1 MSEKLEQG
9 GPPPSTMNA
18 EEEAAMIEK
27 KNEVIIAA
35 KQKAEDPTGDHSTFI
50 TGDKEKSEGEN
61 EDAKD
66 SKKGGKIPWK
76 IYLAH
81 ILATWGDNL

>member
-9 GPPPSTMNA
+9 GPTPSTMNA
-18 EEEAAMIEK
+18 ASQEETAMIEK
-27 KNEVIIAA
+27 KNEVIIVA
-35 KQKAEDPTGDHSTFI
+35 KQKAEDPTGDEA
-50 TGDKEKSEGEN
+50 KKEGEN

-66 SKKGGKIPWK
+66 SKRGGKIPWK

>member
-9 GPPPSTMNA
+9 GPTPSTMNA
-18 EEEAAMIEK
+18 EEETAMIEK
-27 KNEVIIAA
+27 KNEAIIVA
-35 KQKAEDPTGDHSTFI
+35 KQQAEKAEDQ
-50 TGDKEKSEGEN
+50 TGDKSKNEGEN

>member
-9 GPPPSTMNA
+9 GSPPSTMDA
-18 EEEAAMIEK
+18 EEETAMIEK
-27 KNEVIIAA
+27 KNEAIIVA
-35 KQKAEDPTGDHSTFI
+35 KQKAEKAEDPTGD
-50 TGDKEKSEGEN
+50 KAKNEGEN

>member
-9 GPPPSTMNA
+9 GPPPSTMDA
-18 EEEAAMIEK
+18 EEETAMIEK
-27 KNEVIIAA
+27 KNEVIVVA
-35 KQKAEDPTGDHSTFI
+35 KQKAERAEDPTGD
-50 TGDKEKSEGEN
+50 EAKSEGEN

>member
-9 GPPPSTMNA
+9 GPTPSTMNA
-18 EEEAAMIEK
+18 ATEEETAMIEK
-27 KNEVIIAA
+27 KNEAIIVA
-35 KQKAEDPTGDHSTFI
+35 KQKAEKAEDPTGD
-50 TGDKEKSEGEN
+50 KAKNEGEN